1 MARHARQRLQDIA
14 ENIAFIEHLVSH
26 TTLAELQQD
35 RISSAALERFLAIVS
50 EASRHL
56 PPDITHRFPQVPW
69 RSIADLGNVLR
80 HAYQHIDP
88 GILWD
93 ISRTQ
98 LPALK
103 AVVSEMIQALNKDAP

>member
-1 MARHARQRLQDIA
+1 MARHTLQRLQDIA
-14 ENIAFIEHLVSH
+14 ENINLIEQLVSR
-26 TTLAELQQD
+26 TTLPELQRD

-56 PPDITHRFPQVPW
+56 PPDLTNRFQQVPW
-69 RSIADLGNVLR
+69 RRIADLGNVLR

-103 AVVSEMIQALNKDAP
+103 VVVTEMIQVLNKEAP

>member
-1 MARHARQRLQDIA
+1 MARDARQRLQDIA
-14 ENIAFIEHLVSH
+14 ENIEFIEKLLSR
-26 TTLAELQQD
+26 TTLTELQRD

-56 PPDITHRFPQVPW
+56 PADLTHRFPQVPW
-69 RSIADLGNVLR
+69 RRIADLGNVLR
-80 HAYQHIDP
+80 HSYQHIDP

-103 AVVSEMIQALNKDAP
+103 AVVTEMIQALNKDAP